1 MRKIISLLY
10 SKRNPLMPIKIII
23 ADDNRLLSELLAG
36 NLVDARDIEV
46 VAVVE
51 NGREAVNKA
60 NEMKPDIK
68 LMDIDMPV
76 LDGVEATT
84 QLVRDLPGIRVIALT
99 GHSKNQYIKKMLEAG
114 ASGYL
119 NKNCGFEE
127 LVKAIHTV
135 YSGNKYLSEEITD
148 IVIKDYL
155 EKDVVVHGSD
165 SELSERETEILK
177 LIVDG
182 IPVSAI
188 ADRLFVSVKTVN
200 THRQNI
206 LEKLNLKSTA
216 DLVKYALI
224 KGIISLDQEERI

>member
-1 MRKIISLLY
+1 
-10 SKRNPLMPIKIII
+10 MPIKIII

-60 NEMKPDIK
+60 NEMNPDII

>member
-1 MRKIISLLY
+1 
-10 SKRNPLMPIKIII
+10 MPIKIII

-60 NEMKPDIK
+60 NEMNPDIV